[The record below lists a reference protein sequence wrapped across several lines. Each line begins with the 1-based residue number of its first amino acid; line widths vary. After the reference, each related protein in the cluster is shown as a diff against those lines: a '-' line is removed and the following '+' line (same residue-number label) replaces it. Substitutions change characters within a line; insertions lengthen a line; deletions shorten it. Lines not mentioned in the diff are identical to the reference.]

1 MGAYSA
7 DETKWGEEGG
17 ARRDGFGGARA
28 GGLGCG
34 WLRCEAEEDVGAD
47 DEEDGARDDLGCPG
61 GRGWRGGGGGGEG
74 GGEVGGGERS
84 SWKAGEARGR
94 REKLVERGRTI
105 QAMDGH
111 ERPWTAMKGHE
122 RARKGTEGNGRPRS
136 SVEIAYLVAREES
149 SDEPRSAPRT
159 PDGVSR
165 RRVASS
171 MLPHCRWEK
180 VGEGVRRCEKVKE
193 GERRCETV

>member
-1 MGAYSA
+1 M
-7 DETKWGEEGG
+7 EG
-17 ARRDGFGGARA
+17 
-28 GGLGCG
+28 
-34 WLRCEAEEDVGAD
+34 
-47 DEEDGARDDLGCPG
+47 
-61 GRGWRGGGGGGEG
+61 
-74 GGEVGGGERS
+74 
-84 SWKAGEARGR
+84 
-94 REKLVERGRTI
+94 GRTI

-165 RRVASS
+165 RRGASS

-193 GERRCETV
+193 GVRGLETVWEGQSRGGSGEAWGGRCGEIAHLPVGVAGERGGAELGKVDGGGGHSRREARADGEDCSSSRHEG